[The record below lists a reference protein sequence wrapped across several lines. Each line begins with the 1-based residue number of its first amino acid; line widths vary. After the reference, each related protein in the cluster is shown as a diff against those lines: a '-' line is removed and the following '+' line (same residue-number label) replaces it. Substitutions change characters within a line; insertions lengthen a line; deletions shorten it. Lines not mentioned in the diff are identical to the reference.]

1 MLWVV
6 DFFHFGQSDACYSV
20 GAASQAAAPTLL
32 QIQKMT
38 KVESEREDLRQ
49 ENSRLQAELRKL
61 QRDRS
66 PRAAQGGD
74 KLQEQVQALL
84 ADKAAL
90 QEQLQQA
97 QRSAPAGSSP
107 FQSKKDAADQG
118 YTNTWRLVDQLR
130 NQNRWDNGAT
140 GCIALF
146 SETPH
151 LC

>member
-1 MLWVV
+1 
-6 DFFHFGQSDACYSV
+6 
-20 GAASQAAAPTLL
+20 
-32 QIQKMT
+32 MT

-74 KLQEQVQALL
+74 KVQEQLQTLL

-130 NQNRWDNGAT
+130 NQNRWGA
-140 GCIALF
+140 GAHAALCCGSF
-146 SETPH
+146 SCVENAEDLSDFLLSALYT
-151 LC
+151 CT